1 MIPVVGNVACER
13 VHVELGWGGAVEE
26 GLFPSVEFVTIPSV
40 EFVTSQTILNLEGK
54 IIVGKSIIIK
64 NEI

>member
-26 GLFPSVEFVTIPSV
+26 GLFPSVEFVT
-40 EFVTSQTILNLEGK
+40 SQTILNLEGK